1 MNSMENEITIQE
13 KEAAELIVADN
24 GLVFKSEEKEPVE
37 CAHFM
42 DAISHSGTYRML
54 LDQSVK

>member
-1 MNSMENEITIQE
+1 MENEITIQE